1 MVKAKGLRDVAD
13 AFEKTNPNDTIQ
25 SIGTKSEGKMSNIA
39 LDMKQLSD
47 IQFTSK
53 YKKSKEEM
61 KKELSEGADK
71 NRAIRFDKM
80 MRMGK
85 YTEFADVLADAMH
98 FAEVT
103 NLDFG
108 MEVNKAKDMYG
119 DTTQEGNAYAHAV
132 RKAKMD
138 GKKKG
143 DKVKGP
149 DGDEIT
155 LEKPIEEKAKPDYID
170 IDKDGDKKEPMK
182 KAAKDAKKKKMSMDE
197 KVQLL
202 NIGKQ
207 IREMAKQHGVQPSQF
222 LGYLVAKN
230 PEKYG
235 PLAKLEDIID
245 GKG

>member
-1 MVKAKGLRDVAD
+1 
-13 AFEKTNPNDTIQ
+13 
-25 SIGTKSEGKMSNIA
+25 
-39 LDMKQLSD
+39 
-47 IQFTSK
+47 
-53 YKKSKEEM
+53 
-61 KKELSEGADK
+61 
-71 NRAIRFDKM
+71 
-80 MRMGK
+80 MGK

-149 DGDEIT
+149 DGEEIT

-207 IREMAKQHGVQPSQF
+207 IREMAKQNGVQPSQF

>member
-1 MVKAKGLRDVAD
+1 MRARLLSEMARLRIRISKKPRLLPSAD
-13 AFEKTNPNDTIQ
+13 AVLVFEQ
-25 SIGTKSEGKMSNIA
+25 
-39 LDMKQLSD
+39 
-47 IQFTSK
+47 
-53 YKKSKEEM
+53 
-61 KKELSEGADK
+61 
-71 NRAIRFDKM
+71 
-80 MRMGK
+80 
-85 YTEFADVLADAMH
+85 H
-98 FAEVT
+98 
-103 NLDFG
+103 
-108 MEVNKAKDMYG
+108 
-119 DTTQEGNAYAHAV
+119 
-132 RKAKMD
+132 
-138 GKKKG
+138 
-143 DKVKGP
+143 
-149 DGDEIT
+149 
-155 LEKPIEEKAKPDYID
+155 

>member
-1 MVKAKGLRDVAD
+1 
-13 AFEKTNPNDTIQ
+13 
-25 SIGTKSEGKMSNIA
+25 
-39 LDMKQLSD
+39 
-47 IQFTSK
+47 
-53 YKKSKEEM
+53 
-61 KKELSEGADK
+61 
-71 NRAIRFDKM
+71 
-80 MRMGK
+80 
-85 YTEFADVLADAMH
+85 
-98 FAEVT
+98 
-103 NLDFG
+103 
-108 MEVNKAKDMYG
+108 
-119 DTTQEGNAYAHAV
+119 
-132 RKAKMD
+132 MD

-149 DGDEIT
+149 DGEEIT

-207 IREMAKQHGVQPSQF
+207 IREMAKQNGVQPSQF

-230 PEKYG
+230 PDKYG

>member
-1 MVKAKGLRDVAD
+1 MK
-13 AFEKTNPNDTIQ
+13 
-25 SIGTKSEGKMSNIA
+25 
-39 LDMKQLSD
+39 KQLQD
-47 IQFTSK
+47 D
-53 YKKSKEEM
+53 E
-61 KKELSEGADK
+61 
-71 NRAIRFDKM
+71 
-80 MRMGK
+80 
-85 YTEFADVLADAMH
+85 
-98 FAEVT
+98 
-103 NLDFG
+103 
-108 MEVNKAKDMYG
+108 
-119 DTTQEGNAYAHAV
+119 TQEGNAYAHAV

-149 DGDEIT
+149 DGEEIT

-207 IREMAKQHGVQPSQF
+207 IREMAKQNGVQPSQF